1 MCGTEIQPRTET
13 YAGRSGVD
21 VVQLVM
27 LQQLTLWFR
36 DLEDAMQSPPPQ
48 GQEHDWEE
56 AFALYRKAQKLIDMG
71 NAFATSVGPSY
82 LLCSLNE
89 S

>member
-1 MCGTEIQPRTET
+1 VDTDV
-13 YAGRSGVD
+13 GRSGVD

-82 LLCSLNE
+82 PDSAAWMKADE
-89 S
+89 MF